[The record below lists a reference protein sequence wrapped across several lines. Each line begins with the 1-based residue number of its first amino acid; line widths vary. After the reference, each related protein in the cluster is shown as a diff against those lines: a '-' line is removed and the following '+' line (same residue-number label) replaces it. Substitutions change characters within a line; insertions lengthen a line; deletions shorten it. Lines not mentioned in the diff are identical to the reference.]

1 MRRFLVFRCSK
12 CQNFTNAP
20 VGQKRR
26 RCSYCG
32 KIIDI
37 RKAVSALFDSPEEAS
52 LAVKAFNA
60 TRGGDEFEKAVE
72 RSRERIKKLLPLEE
86 VGADSLTSEENDA
99 PPSEGKRKRLMSLL
113 KRSASESPCGLDKF
127 ETLCEESGLDWSWV
141 EEQLQNL
148 ANSGSLI
155 FPRPWSIRLVGFE
168 KKEKK
173 KGESEKDVGT
183 SILRLLDERGGKLS
197 VTEIVEYFEESG
209 VTRASVESSLERL
222 MQRGDIYE
230 PQQGLVS
237 LL

>member
-32 KIIDI
+32 KIINI
-37 RKAVSALFDSPEEAS
+37 TKAVAALFDSPEEAAI
-52 LAVKAFNA
+52 AVKAFNA
-60 TRGGDEFEKAVE
+60 SRGGDEFEKAVE
-72 RSRERIKKLLPLEE
+72 ISRERIRKLLPPEE
-86 VGADSLTSEENDA
+86 IRRDSLTQGEDESPQA
-99 PPSEGKRKRLMSLL
+99 EGKRKRLMSLL
-113 KRSASESPCGLDKF
+113 KSRASERSCPLDQFEGHCEAAGL
-127 ETLCEESGLDWSWV
+127 EWAWV

-155 FPRPWSIRLVGFE
+155 FPRPWSIRMVGFE
-168 KKEKK
+168 KKDKK
-173 KGESEKDVGT
+173 ESDDEKDVGT
-183 SILRLLDERGGKLS
+183 SIIRILDERGGRLRVS
-197 VTEIVEYFEESG
+197 DIIEHFEEAG
-209 VTRASVESSLERL
+209 VTRTSIERSLERL

-230 PQQGLVS
+230 PKQGEVS